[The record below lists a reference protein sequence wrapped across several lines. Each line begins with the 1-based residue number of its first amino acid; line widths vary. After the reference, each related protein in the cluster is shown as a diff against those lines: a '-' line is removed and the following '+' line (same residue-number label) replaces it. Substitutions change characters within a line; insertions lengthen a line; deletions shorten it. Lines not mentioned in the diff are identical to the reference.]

1 MKKSPGPN
9 GFIDKFYQTFKEELI
24 LVLLKFFQKFTEE
37 GTVPNLFHEAS
48 ITLIPNPEKGHYK
61 KSISQ

>member
-24 LVLLKFFQKFTEE
+24 PVLLKFFQKFTEE
-37 GTVPNLFHEAS
+37 GTVPNSFHEAS
-48 ITLIPNPEKGHYK
+48 ITLIPNPEKDT
-61 KSISQ
+61 IRNL